1 MPRKLIVTAFVLAL
15 LAGPAAA
22 KTYVHTPPMGSA
34 ERKAIMDAMRAT
46 GDLPDRIFIVKFL
59 KVSQGWA
66 WLEADPRS
74 KDGKQSYEPE
84 SALLQ
89 QKGKA
94 WKVVDQPCSEES
106 CDADEEM
113 SRIKTDH
120 PEAPAVIFPK

>member
-1 MPRKLIVTAFVLAL
+1 MLRKAISAAIVLAAL
-15 LAGPAAA
+15 TGPALS

-34 ERKAIMDAMRAT
+34 ERKAIMDAMRAK
-46 GDLPDRIFIVKFL
+46 GDLPNRIFIVKFL

-89 QKGKA
+89 QTGKA
-94 WKVVDQPCSEES
+94 WKVVDQPCAEES
-106 CDADEEM
+106 CDADEEL
-113 SRIKTDH
+113 SRIKTGH